1 MTLTTRLAIAMIAL
15 VAIAVS
21 AVGWLSYRNVEQVLL
36 PRVLDRIETH
46 SRFVAAELDS
56 HVRSGPGD
64 ITTFEGLAAVS
75 GLMRARLNG
84 GIDPV
89 DQTTEAVWRERLAG
103 RLAAQMALKPAYSLR
118 FIGVEDG
125 HREIVRVDRSGPN
138 GAVRI
143 VPEAELKRVGE
154 APYFRDTI
162 KLAANEIY
170 VSPVS
175 LSEENGVIDTPR
187 VAILRIAK
195 PVPAPDGK
203 PFGIVIINA
212 DMRPALDRVRSSVRP
227 DEKVYVVDGRGDYL
241 VHPDPA
247 REFGS
252 QLGTPTDWRRDMPY
266 LATSLG
272 AAQGFARI
280 IPDQVGP
287 PGAVAF
293 APAVLSGSA
302 WVAVIE
308 VVPNAAYT
316 AAAAIRS
323 SSILVGLIAV
333 LCAAALALLIARSLT
348 RPIVELT
355 RAVEGAA
362 RDGIAVIPVAA
373 GGETGVLARAFAHV
387 REEANA
393 KTVALEREVQEH
405 RRTVA
410 ARDHHAERERLFSA
424 AVESSNDA
432 IITMS
437 LDGTITGWNSA
448 AERLFG
454 YSAAETAGRNITLIV
469 PADRLSEV
477 QDTLRRIGWGE
488 SIEHNETVRLR
499 KDGSL
504 VEVSLSISPIKAPSG
519 ATIGISK
526 VARDI
531 TDSNKTR
538 LALRQQAEE
547 RRRIFETSQDL
558 ILVTDSRGILVQ
570 VSPSSEAILG
580 YLPQEMV
587 GRSALEF
594 TYAGDID
601 RANEEVR
608 AEWRGERTRNFSSR
622 CPHKDGRI
630 VTLSWMGVW
639 SEPVRRYFYI
649 GRDMT
654 ESQQAQE
661 TLRESEQLARGII
674 NSAIDA
680 FVQADQRG
688 VIRDWNPQAEAMFA
702 LPREEALGKNVFEL
716 MEIQDGSWS
725 LKAAL
730 EEFLLSGQEQV
741 QRPRREIEIKRRD
754 GTELTAELSITAL
767 RTRDAFVFN
776 CFIRDIT
783 EQNRTQQTLRQQAEE
798 LRRIFETSQDLIMVM
813 DSRGS
818 MVQISPSCE
827 TILGYP
833 PGEMIGRSGNDFIH
847 PDHLDNSR
855 QEMRALRRGERP
867 KIADTR
873 CLHKDGRTVWLSWLG
888 AWSEP
893 VKRFF
898 FVGRDMTEPRL
909 AQETLRES
917 EQMARG
923 IINTAL
929 DAFVQND
936 ESNTIVDWNSQAEA
950 MFGWSREEALGR
962 NLIDLIVAGPDHD
975 YFKIALPRYLE
986 SGRNQILGHRR
997 EILARRRDGR
1007 EFRAELSVTSLQ
1019 RREGILFNSFIRDLT
1034 DKIAAEDRIRQSE
1047 KMEAVGQL
1055 TGGVAHD
1062 FNNIL
1067 TVITGTIEILAD
1079 AVKGEPQLAAIAR
1092 MIDEAAS
1099 RGADL
1104 TQHLLAFARK
1114 QPLEPRETD
1123 VNTLIIETAKLLQR
1137 TLGEHIEIESV
1148 FEDEACLAIV
1158 DPNQLATAIL
1168 NLALNARDA
1177 MPGGGKLIIE
1187 TGFVVLDESYAKSQ
1201 GDVRPGPYA
1210 MIAVSDTGAGIPAA
1224 ILDKVFN
1231 PFFTSKGPGK
1241 GTGLG
1246 LSMVYGFVKQS
1257 AGHIKIYSEEGHGT
1271 TVRMYL
1277 PPGTGAPVPIETAA
1291 PAPAV
1296 VGGHETILVV
1306 EDDKLVRD
1314 YVLTQLHSLGYV
1326 TLDAANAAE
1335 AMAIVNAAHEFDL
1348 LFTDVIMPG
1357 LNGRQLADE
1366 MLKVRPAL
1374 KVLFTSGYTENA
1386 IIHHGRLDEG
1396 VLLLAKPY
1404 RKSDMAILIRKAL
1417 GD

>member
-64 ITTFEGLAAVS
+64 ITTFEGLAGVS

-195 PVPAPDGK
+195 PVPAPDGR
-203 PFGIVIINA
+203 PFGIVIISA

-252 QLGTPTDWRRDMPY
+252 QLGTPADWRRDMPY
-266 LATSLG
+266 LAASLG
-272 AAQGFARI
+272 AALGFARI
-280 IPDQVGP
+280 IPDQARP

-293 APAVLSGSA
+293 APAVLSGRE

-308 VVPNAAYT
+308 AVPNAAYT

-355 RAVEGAA
+355 RAVEGAP

-387 REEANA
+387 MEEANA

-405 RRTVA
+405 RRTIA

-454 YSAAETAGRNITLIV
+454 YTAAETAGENITLIV

-558 ILVTDSRGILVQ
+558 ILVTDSKGILVQ

-601 RANEEVR
+601 RAHEEVR
-608 AEWRGERTRNFSSR
+608 GERARNFSSR

-702 LPREEALGKNVFEL
+702 LSREAALGKNVFEL

-725 LKAAL
+725 LKAVL

-741 QRPRREIEIKRRD
+741 QRPRREIQIKRRD

-783 EQNRTQQTLRQQAEE
+783 EQNRTQQTLRQQAED

-818 MVQISPSCE
+818 LVQISPSCE

-833 PGEMIGRSGNDFIH
+833 PSEMIGHTGTDFIH
-847 PDHLDNSR
+847 PDHLENSR

-867 KIADTR
+867 KLADTR
-873 CLHKDGRTVWLSWLG
+873 CVHKDGRTVWLSWLG
-888 AWSEP
+888 VWSEP

-923 IINTAL
+923 IIDTAL
-929 DAFVQND
+929 DAFVQMD
-936 ESNTIVDWNSQAEA
+936 ERGTISDWNSQAEKI
-950 MFGWSREEALGR
+950 FGWSRSEAIGAKLSELIIPEIHRSSHKSGLEHFLRTGAGPILGRRFEIEALR
-962 NLIDLIVAGPDHD
+962 RD
-975 YFKIALPRYLE
+975 
-986 SGRNQILGHRR
+986 RR
-997 EILARRRDGR
+997 EIKVELSVTELRRRDG
-1007 EFRAELSVTSLQ
+1007 FV
-1019 RREGILFNSFIRDLT
+1019 FNGFMRDLT

-1137 TLGEHIEIESV
+1137 TLGEHVEIESV

-1187 TGFVVLDESYAKSQ
+1187 TGSVVLDENYAKSH

-1224 ILDKVFN
+1224 ILDKVFD
-1231 PFFTSKGPGK
+1231 PFFTSKSPGK

-1277 PPGTGAPVPIETAA
+1277 PPATGAPVPIETAA

-1404 RKSDMAILIRKAL
+1404 RKSDMAIMIRKAL